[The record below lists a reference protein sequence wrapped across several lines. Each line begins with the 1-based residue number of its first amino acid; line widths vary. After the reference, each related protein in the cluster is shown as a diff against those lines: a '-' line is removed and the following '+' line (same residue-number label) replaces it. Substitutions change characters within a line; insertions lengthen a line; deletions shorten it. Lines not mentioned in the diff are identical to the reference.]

1 MNDDSLYDILKRD
14 DSRENYI
21 DSQQVGA
28 LRNSDIKDIMD
39 YVTTKRIDIFDKL
52 NFHLYDNEDKISE
65 LILPCVIKTYGKFHI
80 TPSNL
85 LKDKKLELYK
95 LLFDVDELIN
105 VLIDYINKMKDSL
118 EHLSYIDRTCEL
130 LSLIVENYVSW
141 KFQLAYNCE
150 NVDKELRDIKLKKL
164 L

>member
-39 YVTTKRIDIFDKL
+39 YVTTKRIDVFDKL
-52 NFHLYDNEDKISE
+52 NFKLYDDDDKISQ